1 MFKANDNLCFLPADD
16 IQVGCRQLRA
26 KRYISDGFCTS
37 TKPINEVVCA
47 GNCLPIRQLP
57 WYSEFVKYWS
67 NDKLREWECE
77 EDMVRRKKVRL
88 LCQDKTYRTYKI
100 KVVKSCKCKKTV
112 DEHNKTKQRKKK
124 KKRRRRKN
132 NKNNRRQKRKTHV
145 SSNAPWFRCTEYC
158 SIFELCPVH
167 ATIHFRQVRNAFV
180 LQLDLRRVSVGQV
193 IAWCKKHLLMEA
205 VLQPNQIFLSK
216 RFHQVLDT
224 SKMCLMCVRNY
235 GYTIASTKL
244 WEHRILKPT
253 WSSGING
260 HSLTSVVTSLWWIL
274 QLGVLVCECALLEI
288 FDLKWLSRRRKRCT
302 LRKAF
307 FSVVVS
313 GELVLASSLICA
325 FETITSSRRKG

>member
-1 MFKANDNLCFLPADD
+1 MNVDWGSCLVVLLVWWLGTGPSHGQTDNSKSGNTSTLVPSPETTRKAARSHHLEDD

-132 NKNNRRQKRKTHV
+132 NKNNRRQKGKTHV
-145 SSNAPWFRCTEYC
+145 SSNAP
-158 SIFELCPVH
+158 
-167 ATIHFRQVRNAFV
+167 
-180 LQLDLRRVSVGQV
+180 
-193 IAWCKKHLLMEA
+193 
-205 VLQPNQIFLSK
+205 
-216 RFHQVLDT
+216 
-224 SKMCLMCVRNY
+224 
-235 GYTIASTKL
+235 
-244 WEHRILKPT
+244 
-253 WSSGING
+253 
-260 HSLTSVVTSLWWIL
+260 
-274 QLGVLVCECALLEI
+274 
-288 FDLKWLSRRRKRCT
+288 
-302 LRKAF
+302 
-307 FSVVVS
+307 
-313 GELVLASSLICA
+313 
-325 FETITSSRRKG
+325 